1 MRDELAGLIRA
12 RCGLD
17 EATALQVADL
27 AIEFVKGK
35 LPPAVAPMLDGDMS
49 GLGGMAGGLGG
60 LFGQRPTQ

>member
-1 MRDELAGLIRA
+1 MRDELAGLIRE

-27 AIEFVKGK
+27 AIEFVKAK

-60 LFGQRPTQ
+60 LFGPRPTQ